1 MISREMAFA
10 ESLQRIRRIAREQG
24 NCISEEQVKEEF
36 SDLEFNDAQLQM
48 VYDYLEKHK
57 VGIGEPA
64 DLDAGLT
71 EEERNY
77 LQNYLDGLEALPV
90 YSDGEKRAH
99 TISTMAGDRLAAQ
112 RLTES
117 YLKDVVDIAKLYSGQ
132 GILLEDLIGEGNVAL
147 TMGVE
152 MLVAG
157 AGRLE
162 SSEKRTGEDGM
173 PEEGKP
179 TGGCRAATAEGMKA
193 TASTNPAEG
202 WISGEAGHIAGKPDE
217 VERMLVR
224 GVMDAMEALIQENAQ
239 QEKKDRKVADRV
251 NKVADRARELAEELH
266 RKVTPEELVR
276 ETGMSMKSVQD
287 AMRMS
292 GFQIEDIA
300 YAKDSL

>member
-64 DLDAGLT
+64 DPDAGLT

-77 LQNYLDGLEALPV
+77 LQNYLDGLEALPL

-99 TISTMAGDRLAAQ
+99 AISAVAGDRLAAQ

-147 TMGVE
+147 AMGVE
-152 MLVAG
+152 MLVSG
-157 AGRLE
+157 AGGLADRE
-162 SSEKRTGEDGM
+162 IPGEACHAS
-173 PEEGKP
+173 GK
-179 TGGCRAATAEGMKA
+179 ADEAEG
-193 TASTNPAEG
+193 
-202 WISGEAGHIAGKPDE
+202 
-217 VERMLVR
+217 MLVR
-224 GVMDAMEALIQENAQ
+224 GIMDAMEALIRDNAD
-239 QEKKDRKVADRV
+239 QEKEDRKVADRV
-251 NKVADRARELAEELH
+251 NKVADKARELAEELH
-266 RKVTPEELVR
+266 RKVTPEELAR
-276 ETGMSMKSVQD
+276 ETGMSLKSVQD

-292 GFQIEDIA
+292 GFQIEDIE